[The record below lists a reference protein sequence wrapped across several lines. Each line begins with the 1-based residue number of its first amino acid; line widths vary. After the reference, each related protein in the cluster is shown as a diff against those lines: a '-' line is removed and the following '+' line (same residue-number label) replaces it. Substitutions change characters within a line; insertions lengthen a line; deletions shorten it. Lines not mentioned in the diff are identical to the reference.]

1 MEMCFPRLKKKTKI
15 KKMLMRTIE
24 YRRLKHVSKTICLT
38 EDSTSLHPSIFRF
51 FSEDPLVSRLCRS
64 VNTTRNA
71 LYAHTHSLKILSLYQ
86 DVKTQTTT
94 EIRCTCS
101 STLGGGTREGNVP
114 TLKNAVCVFFEV
126 SIPAWVDDFASRFY
140 SLRSLSRKRELR
152 SIYLSN
158 CKKWEM
164 GSLF

>member
-71 LYAHTHSLKILSLYQ
+71 LYAHTHSLKILSLP
-86 DVKTQTTT
+86 
-94 EIRCTCS
+94 R
-101 STLGGGTREGNVP
+101 RE
-114 TLKNAVCVFFEV
+114 NANNYRNTVHMQL
-126 SIPAWVDDFASRFY
+126 Y
-140 SLRSLSRKRELR
+140 SGWWNS
-152 SIYLSN
+152 
-158 CKKWEM
+158 
-164 GSLF
+164 